1 MFFSAIFTRF
11 FFPFFLFSEMRPTSR
26 GVSLVTFPYLF
37 LSFLH
42 IMILSS
48 RFFVF
53 TSDLLVLPVLL
64 LFRCSRC
71 HPLSSNGFE
80 D

>member
-26 GVSLVTFPYLF
+26 GVSLVTFPYL
-37 LSFLH
+37 SH
-42 IMILSS
+42 RYCISS
-48 RFFVF
+48 RIFVF
-53 TSDLLVLPVLL
+53 TSDLLVLPLLL